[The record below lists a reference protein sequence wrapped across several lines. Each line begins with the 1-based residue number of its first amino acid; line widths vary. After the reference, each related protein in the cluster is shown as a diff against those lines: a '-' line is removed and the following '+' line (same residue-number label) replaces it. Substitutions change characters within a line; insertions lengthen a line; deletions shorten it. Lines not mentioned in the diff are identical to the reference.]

1 MLLRPTRAYLR
12 NHSRENLLRVSGF
25 RIYRAHNVHQFPRTC
40 LSLISTFSTSSPA
53 PVLNPKVLIPVAD
66 GTEEIEAITIADIL
80 VRAGGEVSLS
90 SVMPGRKEVKLS
102 RGVTVVTDSLMDESI
117 TYHWDLICLPG
128 GMPGAKHLSDCSSL
142 ISLLRTHHSQGKL
155 IGAICASPAMILAK
169 YGFLEGGG
177 HGQGSGH
184 HRFAT
189 CYPSDKFV
197 DMLGSSYTSSH
208 DVVVDGNIITSKG
221 PGTAMEFSLV
231 LTEALFGKSKADS
244 LREELCHPNKK
255 VN

>member
-1 MLLRPTRAYLR
+1 MLLRPTWAYL
-12 NHSRENLLRVSGF
+12 HSLTSIPLLNSNRLRFRHAPNVVQVSG
-25 RIYRAHNVHQFPRTC
+25 PW
-40 LSLISTFSTSSPA
+40 LSLSSTFSASSPTMKMK
-53 PVLNPKVLIPVAD
+53 PKVLIPVAD

-90 SVMPGRKEVKLS
+90 SVMEGRKEVTFS
-102 RGVTVVTDSLMDESI
+102 RGVRIVADNLIDESVE
-117 TYHWDLICLPG
+117 HRWDLVCLPG

-142 ISLLRTHHSQGKL
+142 ISLLRTHHSEGKL
-155 IGAICASPAMILAK
+155 IGAICASPAMTLAK
-169 YGFLEGGG
+169 HGFLAGD
-177 HGQGSGH
+177 HGR
-184 HRFAT
+184 HRPAT

-244 LREELCHPNKK
+244 LRDELCMFCKK
-255 VN
+255 